1 VKREHGNQL
10 LWSATVFRNSLSSRV
25 FALVHN
31 LIGRYSQNA
40 SLGDWKPSPA
50 VLEAMDQDDPD
61 VQIREVF
68 RLEMAAI
75 NDELAYK
82 RALEIYRKV
91 RDHRVTDARSV
102 LGRYALYGTNGV
114 PKDRAVA
121 EYWLHEAVR
130 SGSKPAQDLLSAIG
144 KTEGVK

>member
-1 VKREHGNQL
+1 
-10 LWSATVFRNSLSSRV
+10 
-25 FALVHN
+25 
-31 LIGRYSQNA
+31 
-40 SLGDWKPSPA
+40 
-50 VLEAMDQDDPD
+50 MDQDDPD

-75 NDELAYK
+75 NDEAYK

-91 RDHRVTDARSV
+91 RDHRDTDARFV

-114 PKDRAVA
+114 PKDRAVPSIGSTKPF
-121 EYWLHEAVR
+121 EAD
-130 SGSKPAQDLLSAIG
+130 QNLLSAIG